1 MMQNMVGGFGWLWML
16 VPLLL
21 WGGLLLLIAWL
32 LIRLFPGRSDGGP
45 GTREDDAEEILRK
58 RFARG
63 ELDADEYERSV
74 EVLKGERSSTRGG
87 L

>member
-1 MMQNMVGGFGWLWML
+1 MMQDMMGGSGWLWML

-32 LIRLFPGRSDGGP
+32 LIRLFPSRSGQDP

-58 RFARG
+58 RFAQG
-63 ELDADEYERSV
+63 EMDAEEYERSL

-87 L
+87 V